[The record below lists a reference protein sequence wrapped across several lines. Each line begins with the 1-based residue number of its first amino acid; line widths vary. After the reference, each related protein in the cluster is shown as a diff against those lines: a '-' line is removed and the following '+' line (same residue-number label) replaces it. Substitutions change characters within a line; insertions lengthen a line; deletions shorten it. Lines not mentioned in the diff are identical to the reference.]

1 MSDQYQGTIKKLQS
15 QLNDEVH
22 YSLPIDSTLVELNPL
37 INKKVKFTFLGDIH
51 CIKCNQKIKK
61 TFAQGYC
68 FPCFRDAPETS
79 ECILRPELCRAHEG
93 ESRDMEWS
101 NKHCLTNQHVYMSF
115 TGNLKIGVTRSTQI
129 PTRWIDQGAI
139 KAIILCTTPN
149 RYLAGLIEV
158 HLKQFYYDR
167 THWIKM
173 LSGKFEEPDFE
184 QCYLEAK
191 KYLNDGFSKYVT
203 ENKWVDINYPI
214 HSIPNKIKSFS
225 FDKESSYEDILVGI
239 KGQYLL
245 FKNNRV
251 INIRKHTGYSLKIQY

>member
-1 MSDQYQGTIKKLQS
+1 
-15 QLNDEVH
+15 
-22 YSLPIDSTLVELNPL
+22 
-37 INKKVKFTFLGDIH
+37 
-51 CIKCNQKIKK
+51 
-61 TFAQGYC
+61 
-68 FPCFRDAPETS
+68 
-79 ECILRPELCRAHEG
+79 
-93 ESRDMEWS
+93 
-101 NKHCLTNQHVYMSF
+101 MSF

-158 HLKQFYYDR
+158 HLKQFYSDR

-191 KYLNDGFSKYVT
+191 KYLNDSFSK
-203 ENKWVDINYPI
+203 
-214 HSIPNKIKSFS
+214 SIPNKIKSFS

-251 INIRKHTGYSLKIQY
+251 INIRKHTGYTLKIQY

>member
-93 ESRDMEWS
+93 DSRDMEWS

-158 HLKQFYYDR
+158 HLKQFYSDR

-214 HSIPNKIKSFS
+214 QSIPNKIKSFS